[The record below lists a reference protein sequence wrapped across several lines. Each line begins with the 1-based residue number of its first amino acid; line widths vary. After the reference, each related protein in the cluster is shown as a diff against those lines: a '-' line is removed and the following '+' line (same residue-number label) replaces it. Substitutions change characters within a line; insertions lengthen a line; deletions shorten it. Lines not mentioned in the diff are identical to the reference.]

1 MGEDGSL
8 QLNRSIEG
16 LKGKLKIRVM
26 ERWLTVILPAD
37 SVLNEPNLELT
48 LVSIFLT
55 FSSIATSL
63 LKLSPELHPF
73 IALFSGHG
81 SKGLK
86 TIGDRTPNDIA
97 NIVATFRDILP
108 VQSSIDTKGQA
119 GLIRR
124 LCRPKQLFLRQD
136 DSDG

>member
-26 ERWLTVILPAD
+26 ASDFDTTLAAL
-37 SVLNEPNLELT
+37 VLNEPNLELT

-73 IALFSGHG
+73 IATVSML
-81 SKGLK
+81 
-86 TIGDRTPNDIA
+86 D
-97 NIVATFRDILP
+97 
-108 VQSSIDTKGQA
+108 
-119 GLIRR
+119 
-124 LCRPKQLFLRQD
+124 
-136 DSDG
+136 